1 MDEQYHTLK
10 LKKKNSKKVQK
21 ILGSQV
27 FELKLFEK
35 EINKLRGLL
44 RRGKVGEFMPMG
56 GGPAIGL
63 GHRPLADHRER
74 NTVSEKLIGGIDFNS
89 QEEEFNG
96 SPTATNLAISQN
108 CILSNHEDHTAGGT
122 TTLILPGGLPSLL
135 NQKSIHMPNRSP
147 NNMGTGYYG
156 LEVLKSHRSNLNRN
170 RSTSNY
176 KIVKLHRQKTVNTN
190 KFESIQGIDKQQ
202 SSAYPKFYRSQQQLM
217 NQKQVNSNPTLQVKE
232 ETGIVG
238 DNRDEQQIKSTQNMI
253 LQDATAEEPI
263 DHNDLN
269 LHFQTKQPNQENTDV
284 QKQANQPPGI
294 LQGI

>member
-1 MDEQYHTLK
+1 MQNTHGTTFSLDEQYHTLR
-10 LKKKNSKKVQK
+10 LKKKTSKKVQK

-27 FELKLFEK
+27 CELKQIEK

-44 RRGKVGEFMPMG
+44 RRGKIGEYLPAG
-56 GGPAIGL
+56 GGAAPLGL
-63 GHRPLADHRER
+63 GHRMLAEQRER
-74 NTVSEKLIGGIDFNS
+74 NTVSEKLMGGIDFNS

-135 NQKSIHMPNRSP
+135 NQKSIHMPNCSP

-156 LEVLKSHRSNLNRN
+156 FEVLKSHRSNLNRN

-190 KFESIQGIDKQQ
+190 KFESIQAIDRQ
-202 SSAYPKFYRSQQQLM
+202 
-217 NQKQVNSNPTLQVKE
+217 
-232 ETGIVG
+232 
-238 DNRDEQQIKSTQNMI
+238 
-253 LQDATAEEPI
+253 
-263 DHNDLN
+263 
-269 LHFQTKQPNQENTDV
+269 
-284 QKQANQPPGI
+284 
-294 LQGI
+294 